1 LIAVGTSAAYFYSVF
16 VVFYNANTTKADNE
30 YGGDDGHEEEHAE
43 EHGNESGGGGGHGN
57 MLMNAFE
64 TSALLITFV
73 ILGKYLEC
81 RAKSATSKALTELS
95 HLSPQTAT
103 LVAVRNNTTTVPT
116 TAAADDSTTTTND
129 SSNPIIT
136 DTTTTTTATSS
147 YEETPVL
154 EEEIPLTH
162 LQLNDILLV
171 RPGETI
177 PTDGIITHGT
187 TTTDESMLTGES
199 LPLPKTIDDRVIGG
213 TVNID
218 GSIRICVTVLGQD
231 TTLAKIVRLVETA
244 QSSKAPIQEF
254 ADWIS
259 ARFVPMVLGVA
270 LLSFVVWVILLHVL
284 DEEVKANWP
293 YREDGLNDWTLPLL
307 FAITCLVVAC
317 PCALGLATP
326 TAVMV
331 GSGVGARLGILIKG
345 GEALQSTSK
354 ISAVLFDKTG
364 TLTVGRPMVEDVLL
378 LSDRAAFLF
387 DGVGVREGVVG
398 AGVGGEAAGTK
409 DCNCSSVE
417 FNDIDDGAVSTS
429 STLDSNLSPDEARKL
444 AMENILFVAACAEN
458 GSEHPLA
465 KGIVAKAAEL
475 GIGDGLDRPP
485 VPTEDFIN
493 DIGSGITCTVANHTI
508 HIGNRRHLESNKIAI
523 SPGTFDAMEY
533 LEKKGQTSITV
544 SIDSQTEAVIGL
556 IDKARDEASV
566 VVNVLMHAMGIKVFM
581 LTGDNIRTAT
591 VVAQDIGIPSSS
603 VIADVLPQGKV
614 DCVRRLQAQGE
625 HVAMIGDGVNDSPA
639 IAQADV
645 GIAIGAGTDV
655 AIETANVVLMNSKL
669 TDVVTTIDLSRTIFR
684 RIQLNFVWALG
695 YNTLALPIAGGVL
708 YPVIKVVLPP
718 FVAGIAMALSSL
730 SVLASSLL
738 LNRYVPPKIDK
749 WYGRDLRRGT
759 LGLEMVSVSSALNR
773 TEKRIPVQCEGM
785 EQGRGCNCSPDTCKC
800 DSCPDHGCSGGNSVL
815 PGSPLVQTEEEP
827 PTVVSKIYPGC
838 GKEWGGGCSCSP
850 QCHCNGC
857 SHTEHNSSGSEEGGG
872 KLKLV

>member
-1 LIAVGTSAAYFYSVF
+1 
-16 VVFYNANTTKADNE
+16 
-30 YGGDDGHEEEHAE
+30 
-43 EHGNESGGGGGHGN
+43 
-57 MLMNAFE
+57 
-64 TSALLITFV
+64 
-73 ILGKYLEC
+73 
-81 RAKSATSKALTELS
+81 
-95 HLSPQTAT
+95 
-103 LVAVRNNTTTVPT
+103 
-116 TAAADDSTTTTND
+116 
-129 SSNPIIT
+129 
-136 DTTTTTTATSS
+136 
-147 YEETPVL
+147 
-154 EEEIPLTH
+154 
-162 LQLNDILLV
+162 
-171 RPGETI
+171 
-177 PTDGIITHGT
+177 
-187 TTTDESMLTGES
+187 
-199 LPLPKTIDDRVIGG
+199 
-213 TVNID
+213 
-218 GSIRICVTVLGQD
+218 
-231 TTLAKIVRLVETA
+231 
-244 QSSKAPIQEF
+244 
-254 ADWIS
+254 
-259 ARFVPMVLGVA
+259 
-270 LLSFVVWVILLHVL
+270 
-284 DEEVKANWP
+284 
-293 YREDGLNDWTLPLL
+293 
-307 FAITCLVVAC
+307 
-317 PCALGLATP
+317 
-326 TAVMV
+326 
-331 GSGVGARLGILIKG
+331 
-345 GEALQSTSK
+345 LQSTSK
-354 ISAVLFDKTG
+354 ITAVLFDKTG
-364 TLTVGRPMVEDVLL
+364 TLTVGCPMVEDVLL

-387 DGVGVREGVVG
+387 DGAGVRKGVVG
-398 AGVGGEAAGTK
+398 AGVGGEARTK
-409 DCNCSSVE
+409 DCNCTTEE
-417 FNDIDDGAVSTS
+417 FNDDNDDGAVSTA
-429 STLDSNLSPDEARKL
+429 STLDSDLSPDQARKL

-475 GIGDGLDRPP
+475 GIGDGLERPP
-485 VPTEDFIN
+485 VPAENFIN

-508 HIGNRRHLESNKIAI
+508 HIGNRRHLESNEIVI

-556 IDKARDEASV
+556 IDRARDEASV
-566 VVNVLMHAMGIKVFM
+566 VVNVLMHGMGIKVYM

-625 HVAMIGDGVNDSPA
+625 HVAMIGDGINDSPA

-695 YNTLALPIAGGVL
+695 YNTLALPIAGGAL

-730 SVLASSLL
+730 SVLCSSLL

-759 LGLEMVSVSSALNR
+759 LGLEMVSVSSSLHR

-785 EQGRGCNCSPDTCKC
+785 EQGRGCNCSPDTCNC
-800 DSCPDHGCSGGNSVL
+800 DSCPDHGCCGSPNPSSGDNSVL
-815 PGSPLVQTEEEP
+815 PGSPSIQTEEEP
-827 PTVVSKIYPGC
+827 PAVVSKIYPGC
-838 GKEWGGGCSCSP
+838 GKEWGGGCSCST

-857 SHTEHNSSGSEEGGG
+857 SYTKFSSSASEEEGAG